1 MASRPGR
8 GLNTVLLVD
17 NDRASSQQP
26 QDAPAAVGTPE
37 HTARVAASADLLV
50 NRLLAVRA
58 IGQLDAE
65 LQGLGTEE
73 SWLTS

>member
-26 QDAPAAVGTPE
+26 QAARASVGTAE

>member
-1 MASRPGR
+1 M
-8 GLNTVLLVD
+8 D
-17 NDRASSQQP
+17 NDRATAKP
-26 QDAPAAVGTPE
+26 RTDLTAVGTPE
-37 HTARVAASADLLV
+37 HTARVAASAALLTH
-50 NRLLAVRA
+50 RLLAVRA

>member
-1 MASRPGR
+1 MQGSRVNNVP
-8 GLNTVLLVD
+8 LVD
-17 NDRASSQQP
+17 NDCATSQP
-26 QDAPAAVGTPE
+26 QADRAAVGTPE
-37 HTARVAASADLLV
+37 HTARVAASAALLV

>member
-1 MASRPGR
+1 MTTKRYATSSRF
-8 GLNTVLLVD
+8 D
-17 NDRASSQQP
+17 
-26 QDAPAAVGTPE
+26 PAFVPV
-37 HTARVAASADLLV
+37 RSFVAASAALLV

-73 SWLTS
+73 NWLTS

>member
-1 MASRPGR
+1 MAAGR
-8 GLNTVLLVD
+8 TPAVNNVPLVD
-17 NDRASSQQP
+17 NDRTTSEP
-26 QDAPAAVGTPE
+26 QTDLAAVGTAE
-37 HTARVAASADLLV
+37 HTARVAASAALLA

-65 LQGLGTEE
+65 LQSLGTEE

>member
-1 MASRPGR
+1 MRRSRVNNVR
-8 GLNTVLLVD
+8 FVD
-17 NDRASSQQP
+17 NDSATFQPRAHR
-26 QDAPAAVGTPE
+26 AAVGTTA

-65 LQGLGTEE
+65 LQGLGSEE
-73 SWLTS
+73 SWLNS